1 MPSRTPD
8 SPSGPETQLGL
19 LADEMRR
26 VWHTVARGVS
36 HTGRLEGLQRQQV
49 WVLKALQDGPR
60 SMTSLAECAQT
71 SHTSLTGIVDRLEE
85 RGLVERV
92 RSAEDRRVVQVA
104 LTEVGK
110 VETEAARQRMLKRLD
125 EVLAP
130 LDESDRAELFRLMR
144 KITDQPE

>member
-1 MPSRTPD
+1 MPDRSPD
-8 SPSGPETQLGL
+8 HPSPETQLTH

-26 VWHTVARGVS
+26 VWQAVARGVS
-36 HTGRLEGLQRQQV
+36 HTGRMEGLQRQQI

-60 SMTSLAECAQT
+60 NMSSLAECAQT

-110 VETEAARQRMLKRLD
+110 VETEAARKRMLSRLD
-125 EVLAP
+125 QVLAP
-130 LDESDRAELFRLMR
+130 LDEADRAELFRLMK
-144 KITDQPE
+144 KIADHSG